1 MTPPQRTAGAT
12 LDEVAERAGVSRAT
26 ASRVLS
32 GDPRVSDRARE
43 AVRTAASALSYVPR
57 QAARSLA
64 TRRSDALAFV
74 VAESGDKFFADPF
87 FAGVLRGA
95 QVAAAE
101 RRRQLLFVVVAND
114 DDRTRLEEYAAGGHV
129 DGAMFLSVHGNDP
142 LPGRVHR
149 LGVPVVLAGRPAN
162 PRVGIPY
169 VTADN
174 VTGGRLAAQALLARG
189 SLRPAT
195 VCGPC
200 DMTASLDRL
209 AGFRAE
215 LAENG
220 IDLPSTAVTEG
231 DFTISGGHRAM
242 ERLLESGE
250 RPDAVFA
257 ANDLMAVG
265 ALRALRARRIRV
277 PDDVAVVGFDDVP
290 LAADADPPLTTVR
303 QPLEVMGRHMA
314 RMLMDLADG
323 GQTTSATLAVE
334 LVTRTSA

>member
-1 MTPPQRTAGAT
+1 MVPPQRSAAPT
-12 LDEVAERAGVSRAT
+12 LNEVAERAGVSRAT

-43 AVRTAASALSYVPR
+43 AVRSAASALAYVPR

-74 VAESGDKFFADPF
+74 VAETGEKFFADPF

-114 DDRTRLEEYAAGGHV
+114 DDRARLEEYAAGGHV
-129 DGAMFLSVHGNDP
+129 DGAMFLSVHRNDP
-142 LPGRVHR
+142 MPGRVHR

-162 PRVGIPY
+162 LRAGMPY

-174 VTGGRLAAQALLARG
+174 PTGGRLAAQALLARG
-189 SLRPAT
+189 SRRPVT
-195 VCGPC
+195 ITGPS
-200 DMTASLDRL
+200 DMTASIDRL

-215 LAENG
+215 LTENG
-220 IDLPSTAVTEG
+220 VELPPSAVAEG

-242 ERLLESGE
+242 ERLLDGGAT
-250 RPDAVFA
+250 PDAVFA
-257 ANDLMAVG
+257 ANDQMAVG
-265 ALRALRARRIRV
+265 VLRALRARGIRV

-290 LAADADPPLTTVR
+290 LAADADPPLTTIR

-314 RMLMDLADG
+314 RMLIDLADG
-323 GQTTSATLAVE
+323 GPATSATLAVE
-334 LVTRTSA
+334 LVPRASA